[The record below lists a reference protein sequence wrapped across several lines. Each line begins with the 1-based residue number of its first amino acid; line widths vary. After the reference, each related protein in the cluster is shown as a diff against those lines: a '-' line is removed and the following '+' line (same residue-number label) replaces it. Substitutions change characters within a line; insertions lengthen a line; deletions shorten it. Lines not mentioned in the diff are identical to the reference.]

1 MPQAAVAQVASA
13 RKVYAERRALLVG
26 ALGRLGVY
34 VAGSE
39 GINIWVPVE
48 NATAAVVRL
57 ASQGIGVSAG
67 APFAVLPTHQSHIR
81 VTAGLVRDHHATLA
95 GQIAAAAQ
103 TASWS
108 ARAR

>member
-1 MPQAAVAQVASA
+1 
-13 RKVYAERRALLVG
+13 VYADRRALLVE
-26 ALGRLGVY
+26 ALRRHGVL

-48 NATAAVVRL
+48 NTTAAVVRL
-57 ASQGIGVSAG
+57 ASQGIGVSPG
-67 APFAVLPTHQSHIR
+67 EPFTVLPSHQSHIR

-95 GQIAAAAQ
+95 EQIAAAAH
-103 TASWS
+103 TASRG